1 MSTAPTTPTKESPLL
16 PPAPWWTSEVQVRA
30 VVAVAAQ
37 LISVLLRM
45 VGRYTEVSLST
56 EDIDT
61 VTADILQIVAIVF
74 GGLAILKRKDSEIQP
89 LTLSK
94 GSAASQ
100 AHSAQLNPI
109 TFEKKNGGFV
119 RPLML
124 ALLLAVAAPAL
135 VMQTGC
141 TTTQQGKSLSF
152 EQRLKITIDTH
163 TAVTRTVT
171 AALNAQLIS
180 SKDAEAYNKIAV
192 GAREVID
199 AAVVLKDSDV
209 SSAEGQLHL
218 ANDILIELQQYLTKR
233 GAQS

>member
-1 MSTAPTTPTKESPLL
+1 MNAPVSTPTKEAPLL

-30 VVAVAAQ
+30 VIAVVAQ

-45 VGRYTEVSLST
+45 IGRYTEVSLST
-56 EDIDT
+56 EDIDA

-109 TFEKKNGGFV
+109 TFEKNGGFV

-124 ALLLAVAAPAL
+124 AVLLAFALPAL

-141 TTTQQGKSLSF
+141 ATTQGQSLSF

-180 SKDAEAYNKIAV
+180 SKDAEAYNKLAV

-199 AAVVLKDSDV
+199 GAVVLKDSDV
-209 SSAEGQLHL
+209 SSAEGQLQL
-218 ANDILIELQQYLTKR
+218 ANDILVELQQYLTKR
-233 GAQS
+233 GA